1 MKRMITG
8 IMSVALVCSMTACAS
23 SATGTAASK
32 MNDGTY
38 DASAVGMDGKIAIH
52 VSVASNKIQKIE
64 VTDQNE
70 TAGVGDCALNTVADA
85 VVAQQSLNIDSVS
98 GATISSGAMKSAI
111 GDTIKQAGGDVSEW
125 EKRPVASQAK
135 DETEDYD
142 VVVVGSGI
150 TGLTAAMEAETAG
163 AKVAVLEKQGIVGGT
178 SIFSSGIFLA
188 QDTEEGVPALEAD
201 WMAKNKIQEKN
212 KVDEA
217 RVKSL
222 VSVSPAVLSMY
233 KAAGVDYQL
242 KKNGSAFSGTTFWP
256 NASDAATK
264 NAASVKL
271 ASTNTMVKGGENLIR
286 ELEAKLTADG
296 VHIYLNTPA
305 TSLIKEAD
313 GSIAG
318 VMSDTEKYGKKTF
331 NAKSVILACGDYARN
346 ADMTAKYCAD
356 AAGNYTA
363 TATANTGDGIS
374 MALDAGGVMSNFQE
388 SMSGI
393 FAPDPYDMPVVGQP
407 YNSYP
412 YECLL
417 LTSKG
422 ERKVKEDAG
431 THDQMIYFINNDGQP
446 DYGWVVMDQNVADKF
461 LNLEKYLSATASG
474 SPMIQA
480 YKEDSLDTLAKD
492 MNVSADTLKTSL
504 SRYNQICASGKDTDC
519 GKDAKY
525 LQQFTGTT
533 YYAVKEYDMTR
544 GNYGGIESSENFE
557 VVNKDG
563 KAVKGLYAAGIITS
577 SHYFGDY
584 YPGTEALALG
594 AYSGYIA
601 GKNAASASK

>member
-98 GATISSGAMKSAI
+98 GATISSAAMKSAI

-242 KKNGSAFSGTTFWP
+242 KKNG
-256 NASDAATK
+256 
-264 NAASVKL
+264 
-271 ASTNTMVKGGENLIR
+271 
-286 ELEAKLTADG
+286 
-296 VHIYLNTPA
+296 
-305 TSLIKEAD
+305 
-313 GSIAG
+313 
-318 VMSDTEKYGKKTF
+318 
-331 NAKSVILACGDYARN
+331 
-346 ADMTAKYCAD
+346 
-356 AAGNYTA
+356 
-363 TATANTGDGIS
+363 
-374 MALDAGGVMSNFQE
+374 
-388 SMSGI
+388 
-393 FAPDPYDMPVVGQP
+393 
-407 YNSYP
+407 
-412 YECLL
+412 
-417 LTSKG
+417 
-422 ERKVKEDAG
+422 
-431 THDQMIYFINNDGQP
+431 
-446 DYGWVVMDQNVADKF
+446 
-461 LNLEKYLSATASG
+461 
-474 SPMIQA
+474 
-480 YKEDSLDTLAKD
+480 
-492 MNVSADTLKTSL
+492 
-504 SRYNQICASGKDTDC
+504 
-519 GKDAKY
+519 
-525 LQQFTGTT
+525 
-533 YYAVKEYDMTR
+533 
-544 GNYGGIESSENFE
+544 
-557 VVNKDG
+557 
-563 KAVKGLYAAGIITS
+563 
-577 SHYFGDY
+577 
-584 YPGTEALALG
+584 
-594 AYSGYIA
+594 
-601 GKNAASASK
+601 